1 MNTLLDDLSTILKMA
16 FEEAGVSSRSI
27 EVSYSRRPDLCDFQ
41 CNSALKC
48 VTSIQKQP
56 IELAQEVAIILK
68 EQDAFFEVTAQNP
81 GFINLKIS
89 SDWISKRLKQMNQ
102 LENLGCKRVDD
113 PQNLLVDF
121 GGANVAKSLH
131 VGHLRSAVIGE
142 SLIRL
147 LHFSGHNVIGDI
159 HLGDWGLQMGYVIEM
174 LRLKDADLP
183 YFKETELDAYPEQ
196 APFDIAKLTALYTQ
210 ANIKSKADEAFKAKA
225 AQATAELQKGRKG
238 YLALWHHIMSV
249 SKADLKKNYDH
260 LQVHFDLW
268 LGESDSQ
275 EVIPSVLKRLDEMN
289 FLVESEGA
297 KVVHVA
303 TESDKKP
310 MPPCIMQKANGAAL
324 YATTDLATIY
334 QRTLDQKLDGIIY
347 VVDKR
352 QDLHFE
358 QVFRVARMSH
368 IAPSSLNLKF
378 IGFGTMNGLDGK
390 PFKTRDGGIMAL
402 SDLIE
407 IITKSALRKLE
418 KYSQLDSHDEKV
430 QTALKIGVGALK
442 FADLSNQ
449 ADKDYVFDID
459 QFTSFEGKTG
469 PYIQYAIV
477 RIVSI
482 LNKLSEKGVKTSEN
496 FNGET
501 SIEKILM
508 LKLATF
514 SDWVNMAT
522 ETYQPSKICDYAFDV
537 AQTFNTLYHE
547 VHVLNNSVKRQSE
560 LMNLLCLTREIL
572 EECLWLLGIEALERM

>member
-1 MNTLLDDLSTILKMA
+1 MKTLLEELSTILTMA
-16 FEEAGVSSRSI
+16 FEEAGVSSRPI

-41 CNSALKC
+41 CNSALKHASS
-48 VTSIQKQP
+48 VSKKP
-56 IELAQEVAIILK
+56 LVLAEEVAKILK
-68 EQDAFFEVTAQNP
+68 KKSAFLEVSAEKP
-81 GFINLKIS
+81 GFINLKLAAN
-89 SDWISKRLKQMNQ
+89 WVSKRLKQMNQ
-102 LENLGCKRVDD
+102 MDRLGCKASDN

-147 LHFSGHNVIGDI
+147 LYFTGHNVIGDI

-174 LRLKDADLP
+174 VRLKDASLP
-183 YFKETELDAYPEQ
+183 YFEETTLDGYPEEP
-196 APFDIAKLTALYTQ
+196 PFDIVELTELYTQ
-210 ANIKSKADEAFKAKA
+210 ANIKSKSDEAFKAKA
-225 AQATAELQKGRKG
+225 AQATVELQKGRKG
-238 YLALWHHIMSV
+238 YLALWHHIMTV
-249 SKADLKKNYDH
+249 SKADLKKNYDQ

-275 EVIPSVLKRLDEMN
+275 KHIPYVLKHLDEMKL
-289 FLVESEGA
+289 LVESEGA

-303 TESDKKP
+303 KASDKKP
-310 MPPCIMQKANGAAL
+310 MPPCIMQKSNGAAL

-334 QRTLDQKLDGIIY
+334 QRTLDKNLDGIIY

-352 QDLHFE
+352 QELHFE
-358 QVFRVARMSH
+358 QVFRVAH
-368 IAPSSLNLKF
+368 ISQMVSPALNLKF

-390 PFKTRDGGIMAL
+390 PFKTRDGGVMAL

-407 IITKSALRKLE
+407 MITKRALIKLE
-418 KYSQLDSHDEKV
+418 QYSQLESHEEKT
-430 QTALKIGVGALK
+430 QAALKIGVGALK

-449 ADKDYVFDID
+449 TDRDYVFDME

-477 RIVSI
+477 RMTSI
-482 LNKLSEKGVKTSEN
+482 LNKLSEQKTEASEN
-496 FNGET
+496 FSGKT
-501 SIEKILM
+501 AIEKALM
-508 LKLATF
+508 IKLAAF
-514 SDWVNMAT
+514 SDWVHMAA

-547 VHVLNNSVKRQSE
+547 VHVLYNSKKRQSE
-560 LMNLLCLTREIL
+560 LMSLLNLTREIL
-572 EECLWLLGIEALERM
+572 EECLWLLGIETLEKM